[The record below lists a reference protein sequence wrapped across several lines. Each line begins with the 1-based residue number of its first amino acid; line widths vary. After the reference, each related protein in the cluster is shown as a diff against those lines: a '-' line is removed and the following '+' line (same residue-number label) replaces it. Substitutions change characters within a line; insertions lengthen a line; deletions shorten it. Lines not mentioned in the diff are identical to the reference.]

1 MRQTTIALPQPG
13 VPRPR
18 LVAAR
23 RTIVFGVLLCA
34 AGWAALAYA
43 QEAFLG
49 HRLSQQV
56 SDLRHQNE
64 VLAAQNQ
71 GYHRDISAINSG
83 AADEEEARRNGY
95 SKPYEHVYLV
105 TGTPSPAPPSPKA
118 TPSP

>member
-23 RTIVFGVLLCA
+23 RTIVLGVLLCA

-83 AADEEEARRNGY
+83 AAEEEEARRNGY

>member
-1 MRQTTIALPQPG
+1 MRHTTIALSQTG

-23 RTIVFGVLLCA
+23 RTIILAVVLGA
-34 AGWAALAYA
+34 AAWATFAYA
-43 QEAFLG
+43 QEAYLG
-49 HRLSQQV
+49 HRLTQQV
-56 SDLRHQNE
+56 SDLRHQNQ

-83 AADEEEARRNGY
+83 AVDEEGARRNGY
-95 SKPYEHVYLV
+95 SKPYERVYLV

>member
-23 RTIVFGVLLCA
+23 RTIVLGVLLCA
-34 AGWAALAYA
+34 AAWAALAYA

-118 TPSP
+118 IPSP

>member
-23 RTIVFGVLLCA
+23 RTIVLGVLLCA

-64 VLAAQNQ
+64 VLTAQNQ